1 MAITIGSTAIKGL
14 YLGSNTIK
22 AACMGV
28 DSNKIYPVNVG
39 YSENGYGDY
48 YIAIPAT
55 GRTRLVW
62 SIRLSEGANF
72 TCTGEYQYT
81 NPMGGVNFNTF
92 YNVSDAMSDE
102 QSGELQLNAA
112 MSSAMIIF
120 RVQGDVAWE
129 YNFSL
134 L

>member
-1 MAITIGSTAIKGL
+1 MAIYLTNSQISKVYFASSDVKAICL
-14 YLGSNTIK
+14 QN
-22 AACMGV
+22 
-28 DSNKIYPVNVG
+28 DSNKIYPVNAG

-62 SIRLSEGANF
+62 SISLSEGANF

-92 YNVSDAMSDE
+92 YNVSDTMSDD
-102 QSGELQLNAA
+102 QNGKLQLNSA
-112 MSSAMIIF
+112 MSSAMVIF
-120 RVQGDVAWE
+120 RVEGSVAWNYSFE
-129 YNFSL
+129 L
-134 L
+134 I